1 MLLES
6 NLLHLEDLK
15 KLSWSGVPV
24 EVRPMTWRLLAVSWS
39 IYLQLIINCCVI
51 MNYVNQF

>member
-6 NLLHLEDLK
+6 KLLHLEDLK

-24 EVRPMTWRLLAVSWS
+24 EVRPMTWRLLAVS
-39 IYLQLIINCCVI
+39 
-51 MNYVNQF
+51 